1 MSSPDNGGSVSSS
14 SGGQSNTASS
24 GAIVVGDKSNP
35 IIKQNAFPID
45 LAPKIAL
52 VKPTD
57 GKGGTVQAHQFR
69 YDGVFAG
76 FVNRNNCNLTCSVL
90 YYFFRSFT
98 LFHRY
103 FQFDM
108 CLACGRLTER

>member
-1 MSSPDNGGSVSSS
+1 MSSPDNGGAGGSNSSS
-14 SGGQSNTASS
+14 SGVGGQTNTTSS
-24 GAIVVGDKSNP
+24 GPNVSGGDKSNP

-69 YDGVFAG
+69 
-76 FVNRNNCNLTCSVL
+76 
-90 YYFFRSFT
+90 
-98 LFHRY
+98 
-103 FQFDM
+103 
-108 CLACGRLTER
+108 

>member
-1 MSSPDNGGSVSSS
+1 MSSPDNGGGPANTPT
-14 SGGQSNTASS
+14 SGPNVG
-24 GAIVVGDKSNP
+24 GDKSNP

-69 YDGVFAG
+69 
-76 FVNRNNCNLTCSVL
+76 
-90 YYFFRSFT
+90 
-98 LFHRY
+98 
-103 FQFDM
+103 
-108 CLACGRLTER
+108 